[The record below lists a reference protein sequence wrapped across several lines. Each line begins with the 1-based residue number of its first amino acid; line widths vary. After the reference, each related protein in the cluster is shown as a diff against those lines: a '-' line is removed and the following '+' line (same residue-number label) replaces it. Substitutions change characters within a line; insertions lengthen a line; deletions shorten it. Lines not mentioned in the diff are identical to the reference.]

1 MLWLGYVGN
10 YENDRVRLWAEM
22 EMGLLVM
29 IMVINWCIVMD
40 VSVAQVI
47 RTFTFVTGQF
57 SYFVENRK
65 VDTSDGLQNEFL

>member
-47 RTFTFVTGQF
+47 RTFTFVTEQF

-65 VDTSDGLQNEFL
+65 VDTSDGLQNEFF